1 MRFGQ
6 IEVEILSY
14 DQETMNGLPLW
25 QLLTV
30 LAVPTFSV
38 LLGILL
44 NQRGIDRLDRHME
57 RIEDE
62 QRSLRKQMHD
72 EYIGLL
78 NMIGDHSQ
86 RIVRI
91 EERGSR

>member
-1 MRFGQ
+1 
-6 IEVEILSY
+6 
-14 DQETMNGLPLW
+14 MNGLPVW

-30 LAVPTFSV
+30 FSVPTFTV

-44 NQRGIDRLDRHME
+44 GQRGNDRLERRME

-62 QRSLRKQMHD
+62 QRALRKQMND
-72 EYIGLL
+72 EYLGLL
-78 NMIGDHSQ
+78 NMIGDHGQ

-91 EERGSR
+91 EERGSRSS

>member
-1 MRFGQ
+1 
-6 IEVEILSY
+6 
-14 DQETMNGLPLW
+14 MNGLPVW

-30 LAVPTFSV
+30 FSVPTFTV

-44 NQRGIDRLDRHME
+44 GQRGNDRLERRME

-62 QRSLRKQMHD
+62 QRALRKQMNE

-78 NMIGDHSQ
+78 NMFGDHGQ
-86 RIVRI
+86 RIVRL
-91 EERGSR
+91 EQRGSHSA